1 MRQWGLSY
9 AIREIHFQMTVSDV
23 GAIDMSLTLQWSSII
38 SVTPQICCSRKV
50 EVSCFCKVG
59 MSHSP
64 RLIGAGEIADGTDS
78 DERA

>member
-1 MRQWGLSY
+1 MDLRHLRYVAVADSKSNTPEANHRFHKLDY
-9 AIREIHFQMTVSDV
+9 ATTV
-23 GAIDMSLTLQWSSII
+23 
-38 SVTPQICCSRKV
+38 CSRKV
-50 EVSCFCKVG
+50 KVSCFCKVG

>member
-38 SVTPQICCSRKV
+38 FVTPQIC
-50 EVSCFCKVG
+50 VG
-59 MSHSP
+59 A
-64 RLIGAGEIADGTDS
+64 I
-78 DERA
+78 